1 MAVDDSITAT
11 QETPYQST
19 ISLLANDSD
28 VDGDSLTAV
37 SGTFT
42 TTAGG
47 TIVIATDGSYTYTP
61 PPQYSGP
68 DSVNYTV
75 TDGFLTDVGTLTI
88 DVQAINK
95 APMVALSQSSMQFSV
110 DPATQNYVYHDP
122 VRGDITIISTGDPY
136 RWTGTY
142 NYVNDTSGNGT
153 DVFPF
158 PDPSVDFLGVKPGND
173 RLETF
178 VIDLTGYSSITDLGL
193 VLDDI
198 GVNTQLTIKAIDA
211 LGNAI
216 DISNAFKTLGQ
227 YVTDEK
233 PNFTGFNEIDRTS
246 STQVVV
252 TNNGTGNAQG
262 RTVFLGD
269 LPTNTASIE
278 ITMQSTSNEQLNLAL
293 YDMAGS
299 YQTDYIAG
307 GPGIAIS
314 SSITSVSDEDDTNIE
329 SARIVL
335 TNAKAGDVL
344 NIDNSLLP
352 TGVTAVTDT
361 STPGQI
367 IINVTGSATK
377 SDYAA
382 IIKGITFENT
392 DTSPDTTP
400 RVVQVTVNDGDV
412 DSNVAVSTIDVA
424 TGGSLVSSGS
434 AHAASADAVP
444 LMTSMNFAQS
454 FSLKQVAALHDQ
466 DNDSLNGDS
475 SNAEA
480 PLPALTQLLSTD
492 NTASLGVLDVAST
505 FTAEPVTSVAT
516 DTSNVLIPDNLD
528 LYAPLP
534 VVASLDDDQ
543 LHSSGHI

>member
-1 MAVDDSITAT
+1 MAELATIARPYAEALFKACTAEGADLGTATGWVDELAAIVAHPQLREVAESPKVTTEQVFGVITAVT
-11 QETPYQST
+11 RSALPPMAGNFLRAVIENGRLRVLPEIAEQFRTLVNETKGS
-19 ISLLANDSD
+19 SD
-28 VDGDSLTAV
+28 AV
-37 SGTFT
+37 VVSAF
-42 TTAGG
+42 
-47 TIVIATDGSYTYTP
+47 P
-61 PPQYSGP
+61 
-68 DSVNYTV
+68 
-75 TDGFLTDVGTLTI
+75 I
-88 DVQAINK
+88 DVA
-95 APMVALSQSSMQFSV
+95 AL
-110 DPATQNYVYHDP
+110 A
-122 VRGDITIISTGDPY
+122 
-136 RWTGTY
+136 
-142 NYVNDTSGNGT
+142 
-153 DVFPF
+153 
-158 PDPSVDFLGVKPGND
+158 
-173 RLETF
+173 
-178 VIDLTGYSSITDLGL
+178 DLGL

-377 SDYAA
+377 SDYAS

-392 DTSPDTTP
+392 DTSPDATP

-412 DSNVAVSTIDVA
+412 DSNVAVSTIDVT

-434 AHAASADAVP
+434 ADAASADAVP

-454 FSLKQVAALHDQ
+454 FSLKQVAALHDH

-492 NTASLGVLDVAST
+492 NTASLGFFDVAST